1 MYNDILAQ
9 PVPDR
14 FLDLLKDIDAM
25 GLPRRDGQGGLQAG
39 VQAGIQTGVLDKQTG
54 VQAGHLDKKVAK

>member
-1 MYNDILAQ
+1 MYNDVLAQ

-25 GLPRRDGQGGLQAG
+25 GLPKVNVQTSVQESVQG
-39 VQAGIQTGVLDKQTG
+39 TVLE
-54 VQAGHLDKKVAK
+54 KKVAK